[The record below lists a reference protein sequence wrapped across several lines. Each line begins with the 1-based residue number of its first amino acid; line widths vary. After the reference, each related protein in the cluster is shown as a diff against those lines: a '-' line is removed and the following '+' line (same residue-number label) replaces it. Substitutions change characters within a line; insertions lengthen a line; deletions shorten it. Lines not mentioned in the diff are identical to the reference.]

1 MKTLLKVLTAFF
13 ALGLSASAAY
23 FSVLGLTKMFAGAV
37 LGTAIVCSFIEGS
50 KLLIASVLHQ
60 FSKQLNWAIKGM
72 LVIFL
77 LLAMGITSMGVYGY
91 LTNAFQSTAN
101 QLEVIDGQ
109 TKVLQMK
116 RDRFNES
123 LVNYTNEKKDL
134 TESITELTK
143 GLSNNVVE
151 YRDRNTGEII
161 RSTSAANRKT
171 LEKQAEDAKV
181 QRDKLTLKI
190 EALTDSV
197 TSLDIEILNL
207 NSNEDLAAEI
217 GPLKF
222 ITKLTGLEMDVVVN
236 FLTLILVL
244 IVDPLA
250 IVLVIVFNKISKD
263 KLPTVSVPFTQTKST
278 DPDPDVTLTT
288 TNDIE
293 NEPTSFINSQ
303 YINELEEDDD
313 DEDDEYEVIN
323 DADWNQPWQK
333 TTSYKLHKD
342 ADESVEG
349 KSDVD
354 LLNDLEEE
362 PTEKVDNE
370 ITQEHTP
377 TSVQDEKQETP
388 KPTESLKRAAQLYKE
403 MVSKK
408 TVDAEKE
415 FYGEDKKIN
424 TKRIG

>member
-1 MKTLLKVLTAFF
+1 MKTLLKVLTAVF
-13 ALGLSASAAY
+13 AIGLSASAAY

-72 LVIFL
+72 LTIFL

-123 LVNYTNEKKDL
+123 LVNYTKEKTDL

-151 YRDRNTGEII
+151 YKDKTTGAVI
-161 RSTSAANRKT
+161 RGTSSANRKT
-171 LEKQAEDAKV
+171 LEKQADDAKA

-250 IVLVIVFNKISKD
+250 IVLVIVFNKIGKNETVIEP
-263 KLPTVSVPFTQTKST
+263 LPTTFERLT
-278 DPDPDVTLTT
+278 DNV
-288 TNDIE
+288 I
-293 NEPTSFINSQ
+293 S
-303 YINELEEDDD
+303 ELEDEDDDKD
-313 DEDDEYEVIN
+313 DEDDYEVTKE
-323 DADWNQPWQK
+323 ADWNQPFK
-333 TTSYKLHKD
+333 TRKLGKYDLKFGPEYTKFMNEIHNEINNESDNESY
-342 ADESVEG
+342 EG
-349 KSDVD
+349 KSDTD
-354 LLNDLEEE
+354 LTNEMEDDIEEQFDAE
-362 PTEKVDNE
+362 PTHKHISIVEQDK
-370 ITQEHTP
+370 EH
-377 TSVQDEKQETP
+377 ETP
-388 KPTESLKRAAQLYKE
+388 KSTESLKRAAQLYKE
-403 MVSKK
+403 MVSNKNID
-408 TVDAEKE
+408 VEKE
-415 FYGEDKKIN
+415 FYGESGKIN